1 MGESERSRAREVT
14 AVRTALEL
22 GYRLV
27 DTAEMY
33 GEGGAEQVVGQA
45 LGDSIEAGTV
55 SREDVFVVSKVYPH
69 NASRKGVPQACRR
82 SLARLRLERLDLYLL
97 HWRGRVPLRETVEAF
112 EELRAEGLIARWGVS
127 NFDMA
132 DMEELWQLPSGPQ
145 CALNQVYYSAS
156 ERGVE
161 FDLLP
166 WQQDRGVPLMAYCPI
181 DQGALAGDPAFARI
195 AARHDATAAQAA
207 LAWVLRRQGVIAIPK
222 AQQARHLEENL
233 GACGVRLTDRD
244 LAEVDQSFPPPSRK
258 KPLAMT

>member
-1 MGESERSRAREVT
+1 
-14 AVRTALEL
+14 
-22 GYRLV
+22 
-27 DTAEMY
+27 
-33 GEGGAEQVVGQA
+33 
-45 LGDSIEAGTV
+45 
-55 SREDVFVVSKVYPH
+55 
-69 NASRKGVPQACRR
+69 
-82 SLARLRLERLDLYLL
+82 
-97 HWRGRVPLRETVEAF
+97 
-112 EELRAEGLIARWGVS
+112 
-127 NFDMA
+127 MA

-195 AARHDATAAQAA
+195 GARHDATAAQAA

-233 GACGVRLTDRD
+233 GACGVRLTDPD
-244 LAEVDQSFPPPSRK
+244 LAEVDRSFPPPSRK